1 MRLKIIKICSM
12 VMVMVMAMAM
22 AMAMV
27 VHFVMTFGYNQERRQ
42 RRLFAVLKRQKY
54 LIANNCKN
62 W

>member
-22 AMAMV
+22 V
-27 VHFVMTFGYNQERRQ
+27 VHFVMTFSNNQERRQ

>member
-1 MRLKIIKICSM
+1 MRLKIVKICSMAM
-12 VMVMVMAMAM
+12 VMVMVMVKV
-22 AMAMV
+22 MAMV
-27 VHFVMTFGYNQERRQ
+27 VDFVMTFGYNQERRQ

>member
-1 MRLKIIKICSM
+1 MFDGDGDGDGNGSAF
-12 VMVMVMAMAM
+12 VMA
-22 AMAMV
+22 
-27 VHFVMTFGYNQERRQ
+27 FGYNQERRQ